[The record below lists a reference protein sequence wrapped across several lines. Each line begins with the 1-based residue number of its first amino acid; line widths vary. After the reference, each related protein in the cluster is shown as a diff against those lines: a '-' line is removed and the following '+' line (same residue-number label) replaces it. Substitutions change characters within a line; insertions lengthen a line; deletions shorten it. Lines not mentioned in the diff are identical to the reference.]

1 MIDSIVEILKT
12 TLLEI
17 LTLFGL
23 LIVTG
28 LILGL
33 LERWS
38 SVLRYKALG
47 MKSIYLT
54 AFIGVPVHEIGHL
67 IMAKIF
73 CHKITKIRLFQ
84 FSKKGT
90 LGKIDSSYSQKN
102 PYQRLGLFFI
112 ALGPIF
118 SGIGAIILFMYLL
131 LPGLYTKFMEH
142 LHGFEEVGVR
152 AFSDSFVF
160 LLEII
165 FSSDNLGSLS
175 FWIFIFLAV
184 SVSSHMALSRADMK
198 GAFQGLVFIY
208 LLFFLF
214 NIVLFLFGLDSQSF
228 LNKVSQYNLSLIL
241 FSFLAIIFSSLS
253 FLLSAFF
260 YLSKKILK

>member
-1 MIDSIVEILKT
+1 MADSILGILKT
-12 TLLEI
+12 STI
-17 LTLFGL
+17 QIISLFGL
-23 LIVTG
+23 LIFTG
-28 LILGL
+28 LILGF

-73 CHKITKIRLFQ
+73 CHRITKVRFFQ

-90 LGKIDSSYSQKN
+90 LGKVDSSYSKKN

-118 SGIGAIILFMYLL
+118 SGIGAIVLFMYLL
-131 LPGLYTKFMEH
+131 LPGLYTKFIEH
-142 LHGFEEVGVR
+142 LRGLEELGFK

-165 FSSDNLGSLS
+165 FSSDNIGSLS

-184 SVSSHMALSRADMK
+184 SVSSHIALSRADMK

-208 LLFFLF
+208 TLFFVSNL
-214 NIVLFLFGLDSQSF
+214 ILLLLGLDSQSF
-228 LNKVSQYNLSLIL
+228 LSKVSQYNLSLIL

-253 FLLSAFF
+253 FSFSAFF
-260 YLSKKILK
+260 YLLKKISK

>member
-1 MIDSIVEILKT
+1 MIDSILGILET
-12 TLLEI
+12 STIQI
-17 LTLFGL
+17 LSLFGF

-28 LILGL
+28 LILGF
-33 LERWS
+33 LERGS
-38 SVLRYKALG
+38 SVLRYRSLG

-54 AFIGVPVHEIGHL
+54 AFIGVPVHEMGHL

-73 CHKITKIRLFQ
+73 CHRIRKVCLFR

-90 LGKIDSSYSQKN
+90 LGKVDSSYSKKN

-118 SGIGAIILFMYLL
+118 SGIGAIILSMYLL
-131 LPGLYTKFMEH
+131 LPEVYTKFIEY
-142 LHGFEEVGVR
+142 LHGFEGLGIK

-165 FSSDNLGSLS
+165 FSSDNLEKLS
-175 FWIFIFLAV
+175 FWIFIFLAI

-198 GAFQGLVFIY
+198 GAFQGLIFIY
-208 LLFFLF
+208 ILFFVF
-214 NIVLFLFGLDSQSF
+214 NIVLFLIGVDFNAF
-228 LNKVSQYNLSLIL
+228 LGKVSQYNLSLIL

-260 YLSKKILK
+260 YLFKKFLK